1 VISRQKV
8 VGWVLIVVSFLF
20 IVYYLKARLLVAGP
34 PLEKAEW
41 LRLLGSVVLLMLGTA
56 NVRLAAMREQN
67 RKAGGQ
73 NSTSELTR
81 NR

>member
-8 VGWVLIVVSFLF
+8 VGWFLVIASSLF

-41 LRLLGSVVLLMLGTA
+41 LRLIGSVVILMLGTA

-67 RKAGGQ
+67 RKAGGK
-73 NSTSELTR
+73 N
-81 NR
+81 